1 MRTVFGIPRISINIQ
16 RKELIMNI
24 KKLGFKTTA
33 VLFLVS
39 ATFLLGSSLIYAAD
53 MCQIIR
59 IQEGKGAGGTRLE
72 IFPDKITV
80 DVGTCTVWIN
90 WVTDRDVHVS
100 FRENAKQCVLATDVS
115 AGFQEVELKPG
126 ESCYYSDKLSR
137 GKTASITWGEPG
149 TFKYQLEAPGS
160 SSGEGYAGNILATG
174 VITVKGEPAPKKAEV
189 VKTEAP
195 VDMDSDG
202 DGVPDSMDKCPD
214 TPKGATVN
222 KEGCWALKGVVLFDF
237 DNSTI
242 KPEAYPLLDE
252 VAVILEKNPDM
263 KGEISGHTCST
274 GPEEYNQM
282 LSEKR
287 AGAVEAYL
295 ENKGIDASRFTSKG
309 YGASKPI
316 ASNDTLEGRKQ
327 NRRVELKR
335 MK

>member
-1 MRTVFGIPRISINIQ
+1 MITVFRVPRSSINIQ

-33 VLFLVS
+33 ALFLVS
-39 ATFLLGSSLIYAAD
+39 AALLLGSSLVYAAD

-72 IFPDKITV
+72 IFPEKITV

-100 FRENAKQCVLATDVS
+100 FRENAKQCVLAADVS
-115 AGFQEVELKPG
+115 AGFKEVELKPG
-126 ESCYYSDKLSR
+126 ESCFYSEKLSR
-137 GKTASITWGEPG
+137 GKTASITWGDPG
-149 TFKYQLEAPGS
+149 TFKYQLEAPGART
-160 SSGEGYAGNILATG
+160 GEGYAGNILATG
-174 VITVKGEPAPKKAEV
+174 VITVKGEPKKAEV
-189 VKTEAP
+189 AKTVIP
-195 VDMDSDG
+195 VDADTDG

-222 KEGCWALKGVVLFDF
+222 KEGCWALKGIVLFGF
-237 DNSTI
+237 GESTV

-263 KGEISGHTCST
+263 KGEISGHTDST
-274 GPEEYNQM
+274 GPAEYNQM

-287 AGAVEAYL
+287 ARAVEEYL
-295 ENKGIDASRFTSKG
+295 ESKGIDASRFTSKG
-309 YGASKPI
+309 YGASNPI
-316 ASNDTLEGRKQ
+316 ASNDTLEGRKE